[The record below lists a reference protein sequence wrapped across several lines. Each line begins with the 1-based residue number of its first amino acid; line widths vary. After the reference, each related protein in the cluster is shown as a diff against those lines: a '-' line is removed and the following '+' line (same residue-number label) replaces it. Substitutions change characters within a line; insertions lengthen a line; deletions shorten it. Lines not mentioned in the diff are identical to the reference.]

1 MTTSLIP
8 NVRVQNW
15 YNGDPPYGLR
25 GYLDDRVNRIIGY
38 ALVRQ
43 VREKVGNC
51 HSPMLMRDY
60 VDSCTGDL
68 KIPIYDED
76 DRWDKTDRMCQSSHL
91 IPGPTAWGGF
101 RL

>member
-1 MTTSLIP
+1 MIP

-25 GYLDDRVNRIIGY
+25 GYLDDRVNRLIGY

-43 VREKVGNC
+43 VREKAGNC
-51 HSPMLMRDY
+51 KSPRLMRDY

-68 KIPIYDED
+68 KIPIFDEE
-76 DRWDKTDRMCQSSHL
+76 DRFVSANFQVQLLVK
-91 IPGPTAWGGF
+91 I
-101 RL
+101 

>member
-1 MTTSLIP
+1 MTTLIP

-51 HSPMLMRDY
+51 HSPLLMRDY
-60 VDSCTGDL
+60 VDSCTGDM

-76 DRWDKTDRMCQSSHL
+76 YRSDIKIRSYGSGRHFFTGL
-91 IPGPTAWGGF
+91 TAWDGSQ
-101 RL
+101 